1 MGYLDYPGLQR
12 YHGKVQEEIDELK
25 DDLTAEQTARENADT
40 ALQTSINNEKTARE
54 AYGFSVVNGIL
65 NVTYTTTEVGGE

>member
-25 DDLTAEQTARENADT
+25 DDLTAEQTARQNADSN
-40 ALQTSINNEKTARE
+40 LQTSINNEKAARE